1 MSFMPLL
8 ENEEEGLSWASRAC
22 GLGFLGFR
30 DWVID
35 PRVSEGGVWRWV
47 WCVWWWENPSLE
59 AISSIIIQRC
69 IYLNY

>member
-35 PRVSEGGVWRWV
+35 PRVSEGGVWMGFRV
-47 WCVWWWENPSLE
+47 SGLFLGLVDGV
-59 AISSIIIQRC
+59 
-69 IYLNY
+69 YG